1 LRLSNVFTWRPA
13 DASTVHDPHR
23 STPSWAAMDGRDG
36 LVAEREVDTDAVR
49 ELLAKSHS
57 RLGS

>member
-1 LRLSNVFTWRPA
+1 
-13 DASTVHDPHR
+13 
-23 STPSWAAMDGRDG
+23 MDGRDG